1 MVKIN
6 GSSFALQYKRTN
18 SRPID
23 STDVWDTLEDAH
35 IYARNTD
42 TEPYV
47 PYAGQVISVL
57 ENGNVYKLVKD
68 DTISEADGRKHFKLE
83 VIGSTTNNDDRYLR
97 KDIEETMP
105 RLMHFLQG
113 IDVKG
118 VATLEEITLLK
129 KIVSHN
135 FAPGSTGM
143 GIYQDESGNYHLDI
157 DFVNIRRKLTAEELQ
172 VQQSSYTGGKQWNT
186 AAGIICNRVE
196 DRGTAWRCYF
206 KTTDAE
212 GRTVRNTFAAGD
224 QALCETFNLSKQAGG
239 KLGNHY
245 YWRLVTATGEDYI
258 DLSKADCDVGSDAP
272 QAGDNIVQLGNRT
285 DITRQGAICW
295 DSVTEGGPYVRVY
308 KGIDA
313 YHLPQPHIDL
323 NPEHSTIKAK
333 LVSEATG
340 QDVSE
345 DISSLQKNMEK
356 VKEQSDKMFVIWFE
370 DYVPTLSN
378 LPASEWTD
386 DATRAEHEQDLFYNT
401 SKSAAAGGGRAY
413 RFEKDASGQY
423 AWVEVTDK
431 DTIAALEAAAK
442 AQDTADGKRRVF
454 VAQPKAS
461 DVYDV
466 GDLWVNATYSGGGVA
481 YDNDELVC
489 ITAKA
494 AGAAFSISHWKPTST
509 ATTAYLVNLGD
520 QIISAVS
527 DAEDG
532 IAEAKK
538 LAHQGI
544 EDAYDAYLK
553 AQDALGLAGDASGV
567 ASQNTTVIQQTKE
580 AIAAL
585 ANRISFDS
593 SGNISNINTSGLVT
607 TADFN
612 TLLSEKVTFDS
623 SGHISN
629 ISTNGLVTT
638 AKFAQLF
645 SERAEAD
652 GYVKRAE
659 ISTFI
664 TEDDAGR
671 LISNAVIQA
680 DNINFL
686 GKTTINGNFVVDKN
700 GNLTLKNVT
709 AENGT
714 FSGTVNASDGN
725 IGGFKIN
732 DGKLEWKAY
741 GYFGKD
747 PRQLQIGASSSDY
760 DGMIDIKFNAA
771 TTGLFGV
778 KAIGAN
784 FGGAAIYGSTGS
796 MTYPSSSMTFAG
808 FFVGPVDVRDTG
820 HGITSDVCA
829 SKSFRVIT
837 ERTPSGYGYH
847 EGVTWNK
854 SVGSPDLD
862 GIRLIVEGG
871 IIVGYYKE

>member
-1 MVKIN
+1 MALKIK
-6 GSSFALQYKRTN
+6 GDSFAGRYKRVN
-18 SRPID
+18 SYAID

-356 VKEQSDKMFVIWFE
+356 VKEQTDKMFVIWFE

-494 AGAAFSISHWKPTST
+494 AGAAFSISHWKPAST
-509 ATTAYLVNLGD
+509 ATTAVIKNLGN
-520 QIISAVS
+520 QIIQVVS
-527 DAEDG
+527 D
-532 IAEAKK
+532 
-538 LAHQGI
+538 L
-544 EDAYDAYLK
+544 EDAD
-553 AQDALGLAGDASGV
+553 
-567 ASQNTTVIQQTKE
+567 E
-580 AIAAL
+580 AIAAAERL
-585 ANRISFDS
+585 ANQGISDANDAYLRANAAYS
-593 SGNISNINTSGLVT
+593 YASNVENSLYWTDQTVSEHTTAISQTKESIALLAQGKVKNNDGTVSELSGGLVT
-607 TADFN
+607 DARFN
-612 TLLSEKVTFDS
+612 SLLSKMVSFDKDGHVT
-623 SGHISN
+623 N
-629 ISTNGLVTT
+629 IDTTGFVTT
-638 AKFAQLF
+638 SNFASQYAQM
-645 SERAEAD
+645 EAAD
-652 GYVKRAE
+652 GYIKRSE
-659 ISTFI
+659 ISSFI
-664 TEDDAGR
+664 TKNADGTFT
-671 LISNAVIQA
+671 SNALVSA
-680 DNINFL
+680 DNIRFNGNIIANDSFIVDKE
-686 GKTTINGNFVVDKN
+686 GNVTMNDTTINNATILGSFQETSSNGFSIQIKPKFDDSDYGGMIAVSPN
-700 GNLTLKNVT
+700 GNRILEILNTNKEGLGLEETAVYTSKYSGSYRMARNCLYAYGMEQVSYDGSPHSSLTRLSDGELYSIKYVGDTPYWFRLHLSPVYGGTGLGTIIKYKLTLDTNCEK
-709 AENGT
+709 
-714 FSGTVNASDGN
+714 SG
-725 IGGFKIN
+725 I
-732 DGKLEWKAY
+732 
-741 GYFGKD
+741 
-747 PRQLQIGASSSDY
+747 
-760 DGMIDIKFNAA
+760 
-771 TTGLFGV
+771 
-778 KAIGAN
+778 
-784 FGGAAIYGSTGS
+784 
-796 MTYPSSSMTFAG
+796 
-808 FFVGPVDVRDTG
+808 
-820 HGITSDVCA
+820 
-829 SKSFRVIT
+829 
-837 ERTPSGYGYH
+837 
-847 EGVTWNK
+847 
-854 SVGSPDLD
+854 
-862 GIRLIVEGG
+862 
-871 IIVGYYKE
+871 